1 MKRKVYVMDCG
12 DFVKIGVSGNVEQR
26 AMQIPYKV
34 NQIYSTD
41 EMEDAFKLEHEMHVM
56 FCKDRVTDALGREY
70 FNIPFDAAVSELE
83 KKVSDINASNKNNSD
98 NLRYKHLTQVLS
110 MLEYIDEYTLGY
122 IFGRAMVKKERGE
135 GNPNLLTDTIK
146 KLCDLPEDKKHY
158 ILGYMNG
165 VAYTVESNSRKD
177 VMKTNNRD

>member
-26 AMQIPYKV
+26 ATQIPYKV
-34 NQIYSTD
+34 NRIYSTD

-56 FCKDRVTDALGREY
+56 FCKDRVPDALGREY

-83 KKVSDINASNKNNSD
+83 KKVSDINASNKDNSD

-110 MLEYIDEYTLGY
+110 MLEYLDEYTLGY

-135 GNPNLLTDTIK
+135 GSPNLLTDTIK

-158 ILGYMNG
+158 ILGYMDGIIDCSDSDQKKEENKKG
-165 VAYTVESNSRKD
+165 V
-177 VMKTNNRD
+177 

>member
-26 AMQIPYKV
+26 ATQIPYKV
-34 NQIYSTD
+34 NRIFSTG

-56 FCKDRVTDALGREY
+56 FCEDRVPDALGREY
-70 FNIPFDAAVSELE
+70 FNIPFDTAVSELE

-110 MLEYIDEYTLGY
+110 MLEYLDEYTLGY
-122 IFGRAMVKKERGE
+122 IFGRTMVKKERGE

-146 KLCDLPEDKKHY
+146 KLCDLPEDQQKNILWYMRGAVDTFETEENKK
-158 ILGYMNG
+158 G
-165 VAYTVESNSRKD
+165 A
-177 VMKTNNRD
+177 

>member
-1 MKRKVYVMDCG
+1 MKRKVYVMDFG
-12 DFVKIGVSGNVEQR
+12 DFVKIGVSGNVEKR
-26 AMQIPYKV
+26 ATQIPYKV

-41 EMEDAFKLEHEMHVM
+41 EMEDAFKLDHEMHAM
-56 FCKDRVTDALGREY
+56 FCKDRVPDALGREY
-70 FNIPFDAAVSELE
+70 FNIPFNTAVSELK
-83 KKVSDINASNKNNSD
+83 KKVSDINTSNKNNSD

-158 ILGYMNG
+158 ILGYMDG
-165 VAYTVESNSRKD
+165 VIDCSTDNSDQNQKESS
-177 VMKTNNRD
+177 